1 MCDVTSYFAGCPKNE
16 GHPWPHLR
24 LVSYA
29 SADDLRGGTPAAPL
43 LGHFFGS
50 PSTKAPNAANGLA
63 LLLARVGGQP
73 PSPRSRTIQ
82 VCPKDLRTLLR

>member
-29 SADDLRGGTPAAPL
+29 SADDLRAGVPPQPLCWGTFL
-43 LGHFFGS
+43 VRRQL
-50 PSTKAPNAANGLA
+50 K
-63 LLLARVGGQP
+63 
-73 PSPRSRTIQ
+73 
-82 VCPKDLRTLLR
+82 LRTPPMTSLCF